1 MDGKEDG
8 ETNQPKTNFYFDK
21 DELRKMFREA
31 CDKIEADKKIQQ
43 SKEKTVVAD
52 DDMFEQAKE
61 WALSQKKN
69 IS

>member
-1 MDGKEDG
+1 
-8 ETNQPKTNFYFDK
+8 
-21 DELRKMFREA
+21 MFREA